1 MGTGKRRLWSCYSG
15 SWRKGWYTP
24 ATAAGLTDKY
34 RTGVTAVTDYSS
46 FVCSAV
52 GNYQNMRGWWLRWE
66 RRFLG
71 RTLRLCTLLLN
82 VTEGLNLKTNE
93 ICRPCVTP
101 ADKFNPKTTTNGV
114 ILILGMFLPEMCP
127 FGDS

>member
-1 MGTGKRRLWSCYSG
+1 M
-15 SWRKGWYTP
+15 
-24 ATAAGLTDKY
+24 
-34 RTGVTAVTDYSS
+34 TDYSS

-82 VTEGLNLKTNE
+82 LTEGLNLKTNE
-93 ICRPCVTP
+93 ICRPYVTP
-101 ADKFNPKTTTNGV
+101 ADKFNPKTTTMWCYFNFRNV
-114 ILILGMFLPEMCP
+114 SARDVPIW
-127 FGDS
+127 